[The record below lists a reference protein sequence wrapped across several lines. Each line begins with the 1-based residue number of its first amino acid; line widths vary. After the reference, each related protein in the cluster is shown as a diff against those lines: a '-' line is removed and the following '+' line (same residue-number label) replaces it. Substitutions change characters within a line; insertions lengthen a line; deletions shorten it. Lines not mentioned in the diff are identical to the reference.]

1 MNDYIDFNRKYKD
14 IILGKLEPNMY
25 YEFKE
30 YITDLV
36 DDLLEAEAIKLDDM
50 NKFIDFSMAYLLS
63 RRSVDK
69 ILEEEDDAKTLGDI
83 VASYVKFNEQNGIK
97 NRGVDLSKFI
107 NTKRGQEKDERSK
120 FESESIK
127 YISAYLKRFEGVLAN
142 NTNFKALARDVYES
156 LLFDGYKDAEI
167 INGSANRVIVNYIR
181 NRYFELQY
189 SKEFDALLK
198 FCKEKTNDVFR
209 ENEKD
214 KNLTPVE
221 SNYYSAYKSLSE
233 MAFRVAVGLTMQ
245 NVSLEEAKKT
255 DKLYGYINNNIQAE
269 ISRIQSVR
277 KNELKQIRKQTK
289 IIDFSEAKKDFKK
302 KAVAFA
308 VAFGIF
314 AADNIIYNWTHDDKK
329 EDKTKKEPTTYS
341 SNEEYKPGSYL
352 ENIDWESITRAS
364 TGKTLDETLN
374 GGVRGRK

>member
-1 MNDYIDFNRKYKD
+1 
-14 IILGKLEPNMY
+14 
-25 YEFKE
+25 
-30 YITDLV
+30 
-36 DDLLEAEAIKLDDM
+36 
-50 NKFIDFSMAYLLS
+50 
-63 RRSVDK
+63 
-69 ILEEEDDAKTLGDI
+69 
-83 VASYVKFNEQNGIK
+83 
-97 NRGVDLSKFI
+97 
-107 NTKRGQEKDERSK
+107 
-120 FESESIK
+120 
-127 YISAYLKRFEGVLAN
+127 
-142 NTNFKALARDVYES
+142 
-156 LLFDGYKDAEI
+156 
-167 INGSANRVIVNYIR
+167 
-181 NRYFELQY
+181 
-189 SKEFDALLK
+189 
-198 FCKEKTNDVFR
+198 
-209 ENEKD
+209 
-214 KNLTPVE
+214 
-221 SNYYSAYKSLSE
+221 